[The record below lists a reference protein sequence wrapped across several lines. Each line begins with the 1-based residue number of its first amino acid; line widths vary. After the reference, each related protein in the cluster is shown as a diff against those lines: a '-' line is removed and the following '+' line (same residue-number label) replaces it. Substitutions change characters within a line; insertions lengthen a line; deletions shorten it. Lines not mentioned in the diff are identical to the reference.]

1 MAHRYHEIAFTEPVR
16 AIQRERGS
24 RNSYARRETGT
35 VTGDR
40 LGAREASF
48 IEERDSF
55 YIASVSETGWPYVQ
69 HRGGPKGFVRVLD
82 ERSLAFPDFSG
93 NRQYITAGNLQREER
108 VSLLFMDYPNRA
120 RLKVYGRARVIP
132 TVDAAA
138 LLGEA
143 FRVAGHRARVEGFF
157 VIHLEA
163 FDWNCAQH
171 ITPRFTEA
179 EVSDRISALE
189 ARISELEGQQDAVAE
204 KAEN

>member
-1 MAHRYHEIAFTEPVR
+1 MAHRYHGIAFTEAVK
-16 AIQRERGS
+16 AIQEEHGS
-24 RNSYARRETGT
+24 RDSYARRETGP
-35 VTGDR
+35 VTGEC
-40 LGAREASF
+40 LGAGEASF
-48 IEERDSF
+48 IGERDSF

-132 TVDAAA
+132 AIDATAPLA
-138 LLGEA
+138 EGL
-143 FRVAGHRARVEGFF
+143 RVAGYRARVEGFF
-157 VIHLEA
+157 LIHLEA

-179 EVSDRISALE
+179 EVSDRVLVLQT
-189 ARISELEGQQDAVAE
+189 RISELEGLQNAE
-204 KAEN
+204 AEDAEN

>member
-1 MAHRYHEIAFTEPVR
+1 MAHRYHGIAFTEPVR
-16 AIQRERGS
+16 EIQEERGS
-24 RNSYARRETGT
+24 RDSYARRETGP

-40 LGAREASF
+40 LGTREVSF

-69 HRGGPKGFVRVLD
+69 HRGGPKGFVRILD
-82 ERSLAFPDFSG
+82 EQSLAFPDFSG

-120 RLKVYGRARVIP
+120 RLKVYGRARLIP
-132 TVDAAA
+132 AVDATAPLA
-138 LLGEA
+138 EGL
-143 FRVAGHRARVEGFF
+143 RVAAYRARVEGFF
-157 VIHLEA
+157 LIHLEA

-179 EVSDRISALE
+179 EVSDRVSVLR
-189 ARISELEGQQDAVAE
+189 ARILELEGPQNAE
-204 KAEN
+204 AEEAEN